1 MSLRLCFI
9 LFLFTSPLYASC
21 HNDVID
27 AAANASYVH
36 KIQQVTASDRVYLYS
51 APNVQCRLNTFLVNG
66 DPVQVFR
73 EATEYRDPH
82 STRHSVPQQYNY
94 ISFRD
99 AQGLFVTG
107 WVQASQLLDV
117 ASPLNAPIS
126 CQKQSDIAFQ
136 GQEALHVSHEK
147 NHYQV
152 SGARHA
158 WFYSAPSPECIN
170 KKIFVIPGDR
180 VSVQR
185 QIIKN
190 GVSYATY
197 YAQDRQIIQGWLK
210 TDQLVAKNSGD
221 QFRDNVDT
229 DSAAKAAR
237 ILSLFMSLQGQC
249 HFYESTEDS
258 DKDDTF
264 DFPIREDHQSEG
276 CIGAGDPETAPV
288 VGRLYINKKTARVYI
303 DDPED
308 DDKKIEVEY

>member
-117 ASPLNAPIS
+117 TSPLNAPTGCQNNLIS
-126 CQKQSDIAFQ
+126 
-136 GQEALHVSHEK
+136 
-147 NHYQV
+147 
-152 SGARHA
+152 
-158 WFYSAPSPECIN
+158 
-170 KKIFVIPGDR
+170 
-180 VSVQR
+180 
-185 QIIKN
+185 
-190 GVSYATY
+190 
-197 YAQDRQIIQGWLK
+197 
-210 TDQLVAKNSGD
+210 
-221 QFRDNVDT
+221 
-229 DSAAKAAR
+229 
-237 ILSLFMSLQGQC
+237 
-249 HFYESTEDS
+249 HF
-258 DKDDTF
+258 K
-264 DFPIREDHQSEG
+264 
-276 CIGAGDPETAPV
+276 
-288 VGRLYINKKTARVYI
+288 
-303 DDPED
+303 
-308 DDKKIEVEY
+308 DKKPCMSRMKKSLSGFWSKACVVLLCPFA

>member
-117 ASPLNAPIS
+117 TSPLNAPTG

-147 NHYQV
+147 IIIRFLEQGMRGFTLPLRLSV
-152 SGARHA
+152 STRKYLL
-158 WFYSAPSPECIN
+158 FQETE
-170 KKIFVIPGDR
+170 F
-180 VSVQR
+180 
-185 QIIKN
+185 
-190 GVSYATY
+190 
-197 YAQDRQIIQGWLK
+197 
-210 TDQLVAKNSGD
+210 
-221 QFRDNVDT
+221 QFNV
-229 DSAAKAAR
+229 R
-237 ILSLFMSLQGQC
+237 
-249 HFYESTEDS
+249 
-258 DKDDTF
+258 
-264 DFPIREDHQSEG
+264 
-276 CIGAGDPETAPV
+276 
-288 VGRLYINKKTARVYI
+288 
-303 DDPED
+303 
-308 DDKKIEVEY
+308 